1 MTVQDRITQ
10 QIAQI
15 LEAAGFELV
24 HVEFVVGQSK
34 ILRCF
39 IDRAGSGSED
49 SVGVS
54 LDDCAR
60 VSKLLDEPLDSI
72 SELESLFKGPYEL
85 EVSSPGVDRP
95 LRKERDFIRFKGREA
110 KIQVIRPLT
119 GEELGSSEY
128 QTKNPKQKNFIGIL
142 EGVQSGKIEIWVSP
156 EGSFQ
161 KDKKGQWVLT
171 RATRLTIPFGLI
183 SKANLEPHFDFS

>member
-1 MTVQDRITQ
+1 MTVQDKIAQ
-10 QIAQI
+10 QINQI
-15 LEAAGFELV
+15 LEAEGFELV

-39 IDRAGSGSED
+39 IDRLASD
-49 SVGVS
+49 SQVRKGVS

-72 SELESLFKGPYEL
+72 SDIESLFKGPYEL
-85 EVSSPGVDRP
+85 EVSSPGIDRP
-95 LRKERDFIRFKGREA
+95 LRKETDFVRFKGHEA

-128 QTKNPKQKNFIGIL
+128 QAKNPKQKNFIGIL

-161 KDKKGQWVLT
+161 KDKKGQWVLA
-171 RATRLTIPFGLI
+171 RATRLTIPLGLV